1 MGSSSGYVD
10 IEVSAATSNGA
21 KEQLQNV
28 YGAQQIVN
36 LREIGRSNGL
46 TSSSSSSDSGGLL
59 SLCAIGFVIYLLVNY
74 WMIALGIGAAVLL
87 LWILYVVFAE

>member
-21 KEQLQNV
+21 REQLENV

-36 LREIGRSNGL
+36 LREVRSSGG
-46 TSSSSSSDSGGLL
+46 SSSGGDSGGFLG
-59 SLCAIGFVIYLLVNY
+59 LCAIGFALYVLVNY
-74 WMIALGIGAAVLL
+74 WTAVIGIGVAALA
-87 LWILYVVFAE
+87 LWIIYKVFSND